1 MSVQYPGDDKTMS
14 LRCPKTTIMLRGGIL
29 VCVLGACHVEKFGSE
44 PDGDQRIL
52 WVAGGT
58 VSGQPATDA
67 ARVYY
72 GTTDHQLIAVDRSSG
87 AVKWRSRTD
96 ARSPRTLNGANVVI
110 AGGNVVFGDYVI
122 YGFDQATGVRRW
134 VFDPEAQGIP
144 GHAAGAYKLA
154 TDGSTIYAGS
164 GSGHVYALSAG
175 DGSLIWVSALS
186 VDGQTSVYDP
196 VIDGET
202 LYVTVRHFTNPI
214 TGFVAA
220 INRIDG
226 RTLWSHVFS
235 ADPPTSSGPVGKV
248 VPFKNTVIVANDD
261 GKIYW
266 LDKTTGATKWTAPRR
281 PDVIGYNDLRPLIL
295 AANVLVAGS
304 LANYLTG
311 YDPETGAQ
319 IWETN
324 SGQGSVGSPLD
335 TDGVTVFQP
344 NASGTLGAFDAAT
357 GARRWIQSAPNKAWF
372 TPYPLVTDAAVFAPS
387 TGGLV
392 ALEK

>member
-1 MSVQYPGDDKTMS
+1 MS
-14 LRCPKTTIMLRGGIL
+14 LRFPETKMALLGGFL
-29 VCVLGACHVEKFGSE
+29 MCVVLGACDTKKFGSE
-44 PDGDQRIL
+44 PDGHRRIL
-52 WVAGGT
+52 WVAGGA
-58 VSGQPATDA
+58 VSGQPATDGD
-67 ARVYY
+67 RVYY
-72 GTTDHQLIAVDRSSG
+72 GTTDHQLIAVDRGSG
-87 AVKWRSRTD
+87 LVQWRSHTD
-96 ARSPRTLNGANVVI
+96 ARSPKTLNGANVVI
-110 AGGNVVFGDYVI
+110 AAGNVVFGDYVI
-122 YGFDQATGVRRW
+122 YAFDQATGVRRW

-144 GHAAGAYKLA
+144 GHAAGAYKQA

-164 GSGHVYALSAG
+164 GSGHVYALNAG

-214 TGFVAA
+214 SGFVAA

-226 RTLWSHVFS
+226 TTLWSHVFP
-235 ADPPTSSGPVGKV
+235 ADPPTSSGPVGRV

-311 YDPETGAQ
+311 YDPETGTQ

-324 SGQGSVGSPLD
+324 SGQGSVGSPIA

-357 GARRWIQSAPNKAWF
+357 GARRWIQSGPNEAWF